1 MRLLSL
7 LTLIEFIGKVSLVL
21 QPCFFFSEVTEFVKA
36 EIAETA
42 EFAEFAKTRELAEFA
57 EFAFLL
63 SLLQVLGSNQI
74 VVVLY
79 KSLFLFFFGKVT
91 ELVS

>member
-1 MRLLSL
+1 MYIAVLLY
-7 LTLIEFIGKVSLVL
+7 
-21 QPCFFFSEVTEFVKA
+21 FFSEVTEFVKA

-42 EFAEFAKTRELAEFA
+42 EFAKTAELAEFA

-63 SLLQVLGSNQI
+63 SLLQVLGLNQI

-79 KSLFLFFFGKVT
+79 KSLFLFFFGEVT

>member
-1 MRLLSL
+1 MLLY
-7 LTLIEFIGKVSLVL
+7 
-21 QPCFFFSEVTEFVKA
+21 FFSEVTEFVKA

-57 EFAFLL
+57 FLL

-79 KSLFLFFFGKVT
+79 KSLFLFFFGEVT

>member
-1 MRLLSL
+1 MYTAVLLY
-7 LTLIEFIGKVSLVL
+7 
-21 QPCFFFSEVTEFVKA
+21 FFSEDTEFVKA

-42 EFAEFAKTRELAEFA
+42 ELAK
-57 EFAFLL
+57 FAFFL

-79 KSLFLFFFGKVT
+79 KSLFLFFFGEVT

>member
-1 MRLLSL
+1 MYTAVLLY
-7 LTLIEFIGKVSLVL
+7 
-21 QPCFFFSEVTEFVKA
+21 FFSEDTEFVKA

-42 EFAEFAKTRELAEFA
+42 EFAEFAKNAELAEFA
-57 EFAFLL
+57 EFTFLL

-79 KSLFLFFFGKVT
+79 KSLFLFFFGEVT

>member
-1 MRLLSL
+1 MYTDVLLY
-7 LTLIEFIGKVSLVL
+7 
-21 QPCFFFSEVTEFVKA
+21 FFSEDTEFVKA

-42 EFAEFAKTRELAEFA
+42 EFAEFAKTRELA

-79 KSLFLFFFGKVT
+79 KSLFLFFFGEVT

>member
-1 MRLLSL
+1 MYTAVLLY
-7 LTLIEFIGKVSLVL
+7 
-21 QPCFFFSEVTEFVKA
+21 FFSEDTEFVKS

-42 EFAEFAKTRELAEFA
+42 EFAEFAKTRELA

-79 KSLFLFFFGKVT
+79 KSLFLFFFGEVT

>member
-1 MRLLSL
+1 MYTAVLLH
-7 LTLIEFIGKVSLVL
+7 
-21 QPCFFFSEVTEFVKA
+21 FFSGYTEFVKA
-36 EIAETA
+36 KIAETA
-42 EFAEFAKTRELAEFA
+42 EFAEFAKTRELA

-79 KSLFLFFFGKVT
+79 KSLLLFFFGEVT

>member
-1 MRLLSL
+1 MEFTGKADLVYTAMLLH
-7 LTLIEFIGKVSLVL
+7 
-21 QPCFFFSEVTEFVKA
+21 FFSEFTEFVKA

-63 SLLQVLGSNQI
+63 SLLQVLGLNQI

>member
-1 MRLLSL
+1 MVYIAVLLY
-7 LTLIEFIGKVSLVL
+7 
-21 QPCFFFSEVTEFVKA
+21 FFSEVTEFVKA
-36 EIAETA
+36 EIAKT
-42 EFAEFAKTRELAEFA
+42 AEFAKTAELAEFA
-57 EFAFLL
+57 EFAFFL

-79 KSLFLFFFGKVT
+79 KSLLLFFFGEVT

>member
-1 MRLLSL
+1 MEFTGKADLVYTAVLLH
-7 LTLIEFIGKVSLVL
+7 
-21 QPCFFFSEVTEFVKA
+21 FFSEVTEFVKA

-42 EFAEFAKTRELAEFA
+42 EFAEFAKTAELAEFA

-79 KSLFLFFFGKVT
+79 KSLFLFFFGEVT
-91 ELVS
+91 EIVS